1 MARQFLTSI
10 NLTKNELL
18 NARIQNLST
27 APSAPVTGQIYYDT
41 DDNILYFWNGST
53 WRSTDAAAAGVPA
66 STWNANTIV
75 KADTDDNPVALTVAE
90 QTLVGRLTGGVI
102 EDLSISDVKTLLS
115 LTDADVKTLVGAMV
129 SGNTETGIT
138 VTYEA
143 GDQTLDF
150 VISALDDLPAP
161 NGDLSMATFKITNLG
176 TPTASTDAATK
187 GYVDSAINGLSWKD
201 QVRVATAVAGTLATD
216 FENGDTV
223 DGVTLAT
230 GDRILIK
237 NQAAPAENGIYV
249 VAASGAPTR
258 ATDADSEADLLSAAV
273 FVQSGTANA
282 DTAWTMNTDA
292 PITVDAT
299 GLVWAQFGAGATY
312 TAGDGLTLTGNDFDV
327 NVDNSTIEISGD
339 ALRVKDGGI
348 TDAKLADDVAK
359 QYVETIG
366 DNSSTSIAVT
376 HSLGSRDVDVQVYR
390 VASPYDTVEC
400 DVTRNSTSQVTLGFA
415 VAPTTGEFRVVVQG
429 R

>member
-1 MARQFLTSI
+1 MARVFLTSI
-10 NLTKNELL
+10 NLSKNELL
-18 NARIQNLST
+18 NARVQNLSA

-41 DDNILYFWNGST
+41 DDNIMYFWNGAT

-66 STWNANTIV
+66 STWNANSIV

-102 EDLSISDVKTLLS
+102 EDLSISEVKTLLS
-115 LTDADVKTLVGAMV
+115 LTDADVKALVGAMV

-138 VTYEA
+138 VTYEV

-176 TPTASTDAATK
+176 TPTSSTDAATK
-187 GYVDSAINGLSWKD
+187 GYVDSMVNGLAWKD
-201 QVRVATAVAGTLATD
+201 QVKVATAVAGTLATS

-237 NQAAPAENGIYV
+237 NQAAPEENGIYI

-258 ATDADSEADLLSAAV
+258 ATDADTEADLLSAAV
-273 FVQSGTANA
+273 FVEQGTANA
-282 DTAWTMNTDA
+282 DTAWIMTTNA
-292 PITVDAT
+292 PITVDTT

-339 ALRVKDGGI
+339 ALRVKDAGI
-348 TDAKLADDVAK
+348 TDAKLATAYAK
-359 QYVETIG
+359 QYSVDIG

-376 HSLGSRDVDVQVYR
+376 HNLGSKDVQVDVYR

-415 VAPTTGEFRVVVQG
+415 VAPTTNEFRVVVQG

>member
-1 MARQFLTSI
+1 MARVFLTSI
-10 NLTKNELL
+10 NLSKNELL

-27 APSAPVTGQIYYDT
+27 APSSPVTGQIYYDT

-66 STWNANTIV
+66 STWDANTIV
-75 KADTDDNPVALTVAE
+75 KADSDDNPVALTVAE
-90 QTLVGRLTGGVI
+90 QTLIGRLTGGVI

-187 GYVDSAINGLSWKD
+187 GYVDSMVNGLAWKD
-201 QVRVATAVAGTLATD
+201 QVKVATAVAGTLATS

-223 DGVTLAT
+223 DGVTLTT

-237 NQAAPAENGIYV
+237 NQAAPAENGIYI
-249 VAASGAPTR
+249 VAASGAPVR
-258 ATDADSEADLLSAAV
+258 AGDADSEADLLSAAV
-273 FVQSGTANA
+273 FVEQGTAGA
-282 DTAWTMNTDA
+282 DTAWIMTTNA
-292 PITVDAT
+292 PITVDTT
-299 GLVWAQFGAGATY
+299 GLTWTQFGAGATY

-339 ALRVKDGGI
+339 ALRVKDAGI
-348 TDAKLADDVAK
+348 TDAKLASTFTKKYAVDV
-359 QYVETIG
+359 G

-376 HSLGSRDVDVQVYR
+376 HNFG
-390 VASPYDTVEC
+390 
-400 DVTRNSTSQVTLGFA
+400 TRNVVVSVHLNSSPFNEVYPDVVMTDTNTVTLGFA
-415 VAPTTGEFRVVVQG
+415 VAPTTDEFRCTVVA
-429 R
+429 

>member
-1 MARQFLTSI
+1 MARVFLTNI
-10 NLTKNELL
+10 NLSKNELQ
-18 NARIQNLST
+18 NARVQNLST
-27 APSAPVTGQIYYDT
+27 APSAPVSGQIYYDT

-75 KADTDDNPVALTVAE
+75 KADTDDNPVALTVDE

-102 EDLSISDVKTLLS
+102 TDLSISDVKTLLS
-115 LTDADVKTLVGAMV
+115 LTDNDVKALVGAMV

-138 VTYEA
+138 VTYEV

-187 GYVDSAINGLSWKD
+187 GYVDAAVNGLSWKD
-201 QVRVATAVAGTLATD
+201 QVKVATAVAGTLATD

-223 DGVTLAT
+223 DGVTLTT

-237 NQAAPAENGIYV
+237 NQAAPAENGIYI

-258 ATDADSEADLLSAAV
+258 ATDADTEADLLSAAV
-273 FVQSGTANA
+273 FVEQGTANA
-282 DTAWTMNTDA
+282 DTAWTMNTNA
-292 PITVDAT
+292 PITVDTT

-339 ALRVKDGGI
+339 ALRVKDAGI
-348 TDAKLADDVAK
+348 TDAKLADDYAK

-400 DVTRNSTSQVTLGFA
+400 DVTRNSTSQVTLGFS
-415 VAPTTGEFRVVVQG
+415 VAPTTNEFRVVVQG

>member
-10 NLTKNELL
+10 NLSKNELQ

-27 APSAPVTGQIYYDT
+27 APTTPVTGQIYYDT
-41 DDNILYFWNGST
+41 DDNIMYFWNGGA
-53 WRSTDAAAAGVPA
+53 WRSTDATASGVPA
-66 STWNANTIV
+66 STWDANTIV
-75 KADTDDNPVALTVAE
+75 KADSDNTPVALTVAE
-90 QTLVGRLTGGVI
+90 QTLVGRLTAGVI

-129 SGNTETGIT
+129 TGNTETGIT

-161 NGDLSMATFKITNLG
+161 NGDLSMATFKITGLG
-176 TPTASTDAATK
+176 TPTVSTDAATK

-201 QVRVATAVAGTLATD
+201 QVKVATAVAGTLATS

-223 DGVTLAT
+223 DGVTLTT

-237 NQAAPAENGIYV
+237 NQAAPEENGIYT
-249 VAASGAPTR
+249 VAASGAPVR

-273 FVQSGTANA
+273 FVEQGTAGA
-282 DTAWTMNTDA
+282 DTAWTMNTNA
-292 PITVDAT
+292 PIVVGTT

-327 NVDNSTIEISGD
+327 NVDNSTIEINAD
-339 ALRVKDGGI
+339 TLRVKDAGI
-348 TDAKLADDVAK
+348 TDAKLATAYAK
-359 QYVETIG
+359 QYSVDIG

-376 HSLGSRDVDVQVYR
+376 HSLGSKDVQVDVYR
-390 VASPYDTVEC
+390 VASPYDTIEC

-415 VAPTTGEFRVVVQG
+415 VAPTTNEFRVVVQG

>member
-1 MARQFLTSI
+1 
-10 NLTKNELL
+10 
-18 NARIQNLST
+18 
-27 APSAPVTGQIYYDT
+27 
-41 DDNILYFWNGST
+41 
-53 WRSTDAAAAGVPA
+53 VPW
-66 STWNANTIV
+66 S
-75 KADTDDNPVALTVAE
+75 
-90 QTLVGRLTGGVI
+90 
-102 EDLSISDVKTLLS
+102 
-115 LTDADVKTLVGAMV
+115 
-129 SGNTETGIT
+129 SGNTETGIA

>member
-1 MARQFLTSI
+1 MAREFLTNI
-10 NLTKNELL
+10 NLSKNELQ
-18 NARIQNLST
+18 NARVQNLST
-27 APSAPVTGQIYYDT
+27 APSSPVTGQIYYDT
-41 DDNILYFWNGST
+41 DDNIMYFWNGGA
-53 WRSTDAAAAGVPA
+53 WRSTDATAAGVPA
-66 STWNANTIV
+66 STWDANTIV
-75 KADTDDNPVALTVAE
+75 KADSDNTPVALTVAE
-90 QTLVGRLTGGVI
+90 QTLVGRITGGVI

-115 LTDADVKTLVGAMV
+115 LSDADVKTLVGAMV
-129 SGNTETGIT
+129 TGNTETGI
-138 VTYEA
+138 VVSYEV

-150 VISALDDLPAP
+150 VVQALNTLPAP
-161 NGDLSMATFKITNLG
+161 TGDLAMATYKITGLG

-292 PITVDAT
+292 PITVDTT